1 MKTESEFYKQPKVSL
16 VIPVY
21 NSSAYIAEAIE
32 SVLGQTY
39 ADFEIIVV
47 DDGATDEARVK
58 VDQSK
63 DKIKYIL
70 SGQP

>member
-1 MKTESEFYKQPKVSL
+1 V

-39 ADFEIIVV
+39 THFEIIVV
-47 DDGATDEARVK
+47 DDGSTDETRGK
-58 VDQSK
+58 VDQYK
-63 DKIKYIL
+63 DKLKYVL
-70 SGQP
+70 SGQPWRFCREKWWYS